1 MSKKNPEREHE
12 SAPPSKRKREDE
24 ICILHDYSIAEHVVG
39 DLGGFDYVKV
49 RFISQSAK
57 RFGMTYSIWGT
68 PSASIQTIH
77 TACVHN

>member
-39 DLGGFDYVKV
+39 DLGGV
-49 RFISQSAK
+49 
-57 RFGMTYSIWGT
+57 
-68 PSASIQTIH
+68 
-77 TACVHN
+77 